1 MKNTRKLIPAIA
13 MLLVSAVMMST
24 ASFAWFTMNS
34 KVEATGISMTAVAP
48 ASLWIAQETADS
60 SEPAWLS
67 AIALVNENTD
77 TNGSGYLYL
86 PVTPKADTAMEF
98 ETVKDATKVNING
111 QAPQDAE
118 MVDSNSYYMDDFLLK
133 LDGQTG
139 DKSNVT
145 VKAAVSLPT
154 GNATVDTADKIW
166 DALRVAFVIGGEIKA
181 TLDFSTLN
189 AAGASTLTF
198 TDAETLVE
206 LEAAATTPTTVTAY
220 AWFEGTDAACINA
233 NAFNEQLFNIT
244 LVFELANTN

>member
-67 AIALVNENTD
+67 AISLENENTA
-77 TNGSGYLYL
+77 TNGDKYQYL

-98 ETVKDATKVNING
+98 ETVKDATKVTIDG
-111 QAPQDAE
+111 KAPQGAE

-154 GNATVDTADKIW
+154 GAAVDTADKIW
-166 DALRVAFVIGGEIKA
+166 DALRVAFVIGGEVKA

-189 AAGASTLTF
+189 AAGASELTF
-198 TDAETLVE
+198 TAAATLVE
-206 LEAAATTPTTVTAY
+206 LTAAATAPTTVTAY
-220 AWFEGTDAACINA
+220 AWFEGTDDACINA

-244 LVFELANTN
+244 LVFELANN